1 MFFLLIK
8 VLIFKTFIWVE
19 TWQQQSAILA
29 VKKLGKTMSYVF
41 APNKWPNIKKKKCID
56 ELSQVQVLADKL
68 INHVP
73 WYEICHIKTGHTG
86 DTEYLDQCG

>member
-1 MFFLLIK
+1 MAK
-8 VLIFKTFIWVE
+8 Y
-19 TWQQQSAILA
+19 
-29 VKKLGKTMSYVF
+29 KK
-41 APNKWPNIKKKKCID
+41 NKCID